1 MRPLEK
7 GKRMPGLDVLGRWL
21 VIVGVGLALLGGI
34 VWLLARLFPNLSQFP
49 GTIRI
54 QSGGLTCVIP
64 LLASILL
71 IILLT
76 IVLNVLVR
84 FLNK

>member
-1 MRPLEK
+1 
-7 GKRMPGLDVLGRWL
+7 MPGLERIGLWL
-21 VIVGVGLALLGGI
+21 VMGGIGLVVLGGI
-34 VWLLARLFPNLSQFP
+34 IWLISRVFPNLSQFP

-54 QSGGLTCVIP
+54 SGGGFTCVFP

-71 IILLT
+71 SIILTLL
-76 IVLNVLVR
+76 LNIISR